1 MKGGYYEH
9 DNNEFRII
17 NKENRFNNDI
27 DNRVE
32 PVKKT
37 LNKIVKNIEKNFN
50 MKDKNNVNMIGN
62 IQRTV
67 HNWVAM
73 NDCEYKYL
81 KKLSFLFKHLTWTY

>member
-1 MKGGYYEH
+1 MVIPNAVDVDDIKMKGGYYEH
-9 DNNEFRII
+9 DNNEFRSI

-27 DNRVE
+27 DNRIE

-67 HNWVAM
+67 HN
-73 NDCEYKYL
+73 
-81 KKLSFLFKHLTWTY
+81 